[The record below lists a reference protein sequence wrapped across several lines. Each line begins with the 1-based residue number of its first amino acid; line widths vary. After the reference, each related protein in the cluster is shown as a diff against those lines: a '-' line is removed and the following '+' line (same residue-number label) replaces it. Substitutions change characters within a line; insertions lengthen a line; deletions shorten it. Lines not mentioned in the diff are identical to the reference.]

1 MRKTRAFH
9 IGMTPI
15 GGGAPVTVQSM
26 TNTDSRDAQATL
38 AQVKALAQAGCDI
51 VRLSVYD
58 EAFRPYGRVVEG
70 YPVEGI
76 LKALAETPC
85 TDAVVYEPRIEAL
98 HQAENAE
105 EIGTALFGGMPFQFG
120 FCNGVNTKLN
130 CLEWHRDSEFN
141 LGTEDFILLI
151 AKQEEIIDGKLD
163 TAKVKAFK
171 APAGVL
177 VEVYAT
183 TLHYA
188 PCHVDAAKGFQ
199 VLVALPLNTNTD
211 YRPAKGPNATDNTLW
226 ARNKWLLAHAD
237 SSEAKQGAVIGL
249 KGINIDIKNDL

>member
-1 MRKTRAFH
+1 MQ
-9 IGMTPI
+9 I
-15 GGGAPVTVQSM
+15 
-26 TNTDSRDAQATL
+26 
-38 AQVKALAQAGCDI
+38 
-51 VRLSVYD
+51 LSVFD

-105 EIGTALFGGMPFQFG
+105 AIGEALFGGMPFQFG

-151 AKQEEIIDGKLD
+151 AKQDEIVDGKLD
-163 TAKVKAFK
+163 TGKVKAFK

-177 VEVYAT
+177 VECYAT

-188 PCHVDAAKGFQ
+188 PCHADAAKGFR
-199 VLVALPLNTNTD
+199 VLVALPWLTNTD
-211 YRPAKGPNATDNTLW
+211 RPVMANRTPEDEIMT
-226 ARNKWLLAHAD
+226 ARNKWLLAHPE
-237 SSEAKQGAVIGL
+237 SSEARNGAKVGL
-249 KGINIDIKNDL
+249 TGVNIDLEA